1 VDSVIVEILMISST
15 SVSLN
20 LSGLYTGPGWH
31 WYIR

>member
-1 VDSVIVEILMISST
+1 MISST